1 MDINLMITSFPK
13 LLDATVVTVKLLS
26 LSLFFGLF
34 IGLLFAILRL
44 SKNKII
50 NKFAYGYSYVFRG
63 TPLLVQIFIIYF
75 GLGNIEYFRSTFLW
89 VVFKEPYWCAII
101 AFALN
106 TGAYTSE
113 ILRSAFQTIKPG
125 FIEAGK
131 SLGISNKIIFY
142 KIQIPIA
149 IRQSLPAYGN
159 EIILMMKGTSLA
171 STVTLMD
178 FDLMINSLPKLL
190 GATVVTLK
198 LLSASLFFGLFIGLL
213 FAVLRLNKNKIIN
226 KFAYTYS
233 YVFRG
238 TPLLVQI
245 FIIYFGLGQIEYFR
259 STFLWVVFKEPYW
272 CAIIAFALN
281 TGAYTSE
288 ILRSAFQTIKPG
300 LIEAGKSLGISNK
313 IIFYKIQIPIAIRQS
328 LPAYGNEI
336 ILMMKGTSLASTVTL
351 MDLTGVAKYIISTT
365 FKPIEVFIVA
375 GGIYLFMTFI
385 IHNVIKFLEKKYSFN

>member
-1 MDINLMITSFPK
+1 MDLELMINSFPK
-13 LLDATVVTVKLLS
+13 LLNAAVITLKLLS
-26 LSLFFGLF
+26 VSLIIGLF
-34 IGLLFAILRL
+34 IGLFFAILRL
-44 SKNKII
+44 NKNIFI

-75 GLGNIEYFRSTFLW
+75 GLGQIEYLRSTVLW
-89 VVFKEPYWCAII
+89 VILKEPYWCAII

-125 FIEAGK
+125 IIEAGK
-131 SLGISNKIIFY
+131 SLGISNKVIFY

-171 STVTLMD
+171 STVT
-178 FDLMINSLPKLL
+178 I
-190 GATVVTLK
+190 
-198 LLSASLFFGLFIGLL
+198 
-213 FAVLRLNKNKIIN
+213 
-226 KFAYTYS
+226 
-233 YVFRG
+233 
-238 TPLLVQI
+238 
-245 FIIYFGLGQIEYFR
+245 
-259 STFLWVVFKEPYW
+259 
-272 CAIIAFALN
+272 
-281 TGAYTSE
+281 
-288 ILRSAFQTIKPG
+288 
-300 LIEAGKSLGISNK
+300 
-313 IIFYKIQIPIAIRQS
+313 
-328 LPAYGNEI
+328 
-336 ILMMKGTSLASTVTL
+336 